1 MEENNIWPNME
12 EHNIWQDP
20 HVIFRQPMMTFDNH
34 ARYSISVE
42 VMKCLIS
49 RCGRKF
55 EDIARESVRMADIM
69 IKELKNK
76 ENESE

>member
-1 MEENNIWPNME
+1 MKENNT
-12 EHNIWQDP
+12 WQDP
-20 HVIFRQPMMTFDNH
+20 HVIFRQPMMTFDDNI
-34 ARYSISVE
+34 ARYQISVE

-49 RCGRKF
+49 RGGRKF

-76 ENESE
+76 GNESE

>member
-1 MEENNIWPNME
+1 MEEN
-12 EHNIWQDP
+12 IWQEP
-20 HVIFRQPMMTFDNH
+20 HIVLKAPMMTFDDNI
-34 ARYSISVE
+34 ARYQISVE

-49 RCGRKF
+49 RGGRKF

>member
-1 MEENNIWPNME
+1 MEENNICQE
-12 EHNIWQDP
+12 P
-20 HVIFRQPMMTFDNH
+20 HVIFRQPMMTFDDNI

-49 RCGRKF
+49 RGGRKF

-69 IKELKNK
+69 IKELKIK

>member
-1 MEENNIWPNME
+1 MEEYNIW
-12 EHNIWQDP
+12 
-20 HVIFRQPMMTFDNH
+20 QPMMTFDHH

-49 RCGRKF
+49 RGGRKF